1 MKVELMPQ
9 QSAIDRDQTF
19 LGVKISALED
29 VIGAEVLRAV
39 VRIVAERYV
48 EAHYAEIC
56 AHLDQTAIA
65 NLAVA
70 DAGKKIAEEIRMKP
84 PEIDAKK
91 IAEEVAAKIRR
102 R

>member
-1 MKVELMPQ
+1 MPQ

-29 VIGAEVLRAV
+29 VVGDEVLRAV

-56 AHLDQTAIA
+56 AHFDQTAIA

-70 DAGKKIAEEIRMKP
+70 DAGKKIAEAIQVKVTR
-84 PEIDAKK
+84 
-91 IAEEVAAKIRR
+91 EETESIVNQVLRKLPTGA
-102 R
+102 

>member
-9 QSAIDRDQTF
+9 QDPTDSDRTY

-29 VIGAEVLRAV
+29 VAAAEVLRAV

-56 AHLDQTAIA
+56 AHFDQTAIA

-84 PEIDAKK
+84 PQIDTKEIARE
-91 IAEEVAAKIRR
+91 IATLVRR
-102 R
+102 G